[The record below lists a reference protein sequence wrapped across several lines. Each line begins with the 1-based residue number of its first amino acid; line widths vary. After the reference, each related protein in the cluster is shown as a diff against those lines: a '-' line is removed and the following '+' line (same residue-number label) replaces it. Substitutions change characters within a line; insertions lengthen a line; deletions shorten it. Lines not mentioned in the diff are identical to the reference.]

1 MGDSLILKSIG
12 VREENNVWNNGEKNI
27 FCLKYLV

>member
-12 VREENNVWNNGEKNI
+12 IWEENNVWNNGEKNI
-27 FCLKYLV
+27 LCLKCLV